1 MLIDTHCHIQF
12 KAFYDDVDEVISRCK
27 EKNMILNLV
36 GTQAD
41 TSKKAV
47 EWAEKYDWMYASVG
61 LHPIQEY
68 KTLVKE
74 EADEF
79 VARGEQFDY
88 DYYKL
93 LAVHPKVIAIGETGL
108 DRFHIPE
115 SIDPEIVMN
124 RQKETFLQHVRLAQ
138 EVGKPLVVH
147 VREAHEDMMTI
158 LPLLGGVRGD
168 SSQQDG
174 LSSNHEPHP
183 NPLQSGGQAPLRGEG
198 TFVPGVIHCYTGN
211 WEYAQ
216 KYLEAGFYLGFTG
229 VITYP
234 PKKTD
239 PAQQEWLNEVVEKA
253 PIDRIVIETDSPYLA
268 PHIIRGQRNEPWRV
282 EEVVKRIAKAR
293 GMTYEDVEKYVE
305 ENTRRLFTGI
315 KKMA

>member
-12 KAFYDDVDEVISRCK
+12 KAFYDDIDEVISRCK
-27 EKNMILNLV
+27 EKGMILNLV

-47 EWAEKYDWMYASVG
+47 EWAEQYDWMYASVG

-68 KTLVKE
+68 KTHVKE

-88 DYYKL
+88 QYYKS
-93 LAVHPKVIAIGETGL
+93 LAVHPRVIAIGETGL
-108 DRFHIPE
+108 DRFHIPKN
-115 SIDPEIVMN
+115 IDTEIVMD

-147 VREAHEDMMTI
+147 VREAHEDMMSI
-158 LPLLGGVRGD
+158 LNEVKDLSKGKSGEIQISDVDERSGTSKDPSATPQDKLL
-168 SSQQDG
+168 
-174 LSSNHEPHP
+174 
-183 NPLQSGGQAPLRGEG
+183 
-198 TFVPGVIHCYTGN
+198 GVIHCYTGN

-229 VITYP
+229 VVTYP
-234 PKKTD
+234 PKKTN
-239 PAQQEWLNEVVEKA
+239 PAPQAWLNEVVENV
-253 PIDRIVIETDSPYLA
+253 PLDRIVIETDSPYLA

-282 EEVVKRIAKAR
+282 EEVVKRIAEVR
-293 GMTYEDVEKYVE
+293 GMTYEEVEKHVE
-305 ENTRRLFTGI
+305 DNTRRLFTSI
-315 KKMA
+315 KIA

>member
-12 KAFYDDVDEVISRCK
+12 KAFYNDVDEVISRCK
-27 EKNMILNLV
+27 EKGMILNLV

-41 TSKKAV
+41 TSKRAV

-79 VARGEQFDY
+79 IARGEQFDY
-88 DYYKL
+88 EYYKS

-115 SIDPEIVMN
+115 NIDPEVVMN

-138 EVGKPLVVH
+138 EVGKQLVVH
-147 VREAHEDMMTI
+147 VREAHDDMMSI
-158 LPLLGGVRGD
+158 LNEVKDLSKGKSAEIQISDVDERSSTSKDPSAAPQDKLL
-168 SSQQDG
+168 
-174 LSSNHEPHP
+174 
-183 NPLQSGGQAPLRGEG
+183 
-198 TFVPGVIHCYTGN
+198 GVIHCYTGN

-229 VITYP
+229 VVTYP

-239 PAQQEWLNEVVEKA
+239 PAPQAWLNEVLENV
-253 PIDRIVIETDSPYLA
+253 PLDRIVIETDSPYLA

-282 EEVVKRIAKAR
+282 EEVVKRIAEVR
-293 GMTYEDVEKYVE
+293 GMTYEEVEKHVE
-305 ENTRRLFTGI
+305 ENTRRLFTAI
-315 KKMA
+315 V